1 MTVTTKPCNDCNG
14 HQGITNSKSA
24 VLISIIFSNYTAD
37 WLSIIINNHTT
48 AWLLVIINN
57 VINHAGS
64 QAGPYSRTAVRLQK
78 PRRASIPNPPTFNLK
93 YENSDLKVWI
103 IMWYN
108 HSSMVQLKPP
118 HPVTIIPVWI
128 IPWYNYSIIDSIP
141 SPTPFRQ
148 ILNLHSP
155 QTLFLQSAIISN
167 RQSKSRQ
174 SKSQPAALGEQA
186 AFGKAS
192 KLRKPSLVREHYIKV
207 GNQKAG
213 KPSGYSNTVPSFQR

>member
-118 HPVTIIPVWI
+118 PPVTIIPVWI

-148 ILNLHSP
+148 ILNLQSADIIP
-155 QTLFLQSAIISN
+155 PVSNYFQSAIQKQAIK
-167 RQSKSRQ
+167 KSTCSTR
-174 SKSQPAALGEQA
+174 
-186 AFGKAS
+186 
-192 KLRKPSLVREHYIKV
+192 
-207 GNQKAG
+207 
-213 KPSGYSNTVPSFQR
+213 